1 MFCPFLRTPKVGFVN
16 NVQALAQDVGE
27 CIGIDLSEN
36 MVGAY
41 NAKAKAQ
48 VSPQDF
54 RGRKRSLF
62 FYRILLLIRLACSLL
77 VNTSQGATREAFQGN
92 FADSKAAALTDAK
105 FFGFSA
111 AGVGL
116 GWHHID
122 DCELVAKKLVERL
135 KPGGVFF
142 ILDFAP
148 RMLNVEAAA
157 GRGVKH
163 DGFSEEQM
171 RTLFEGAGAGQNF
184 AYEVMPEAISF
195 PGIHGANHGHDHGD
209 GHGHSHHGDHSHNHG
224 HGHGQGHSHGNEHEH
239 GQQSDRM
246 LKVFIARGSKL

>member
-1 MFCPFLRTPKVGFVN
+1 
-16 NVQALAQDVGE
+16 
-27 CIGIDLSEN
+27 

-62 FYRILLLIRLACSLL
+62 FYRILLVVSLLSSLL

-92 FADSKAAALTDAK
+92 FADPKAAALSDAK
-105 FFGFSA
+105 FFNFDA

-116 GWHHID
+116 GWHHLD
-122 DCELVAKKLVERL
+122 EGELVAKKLVERL

-142 ILDFAP
+142 ILDFVP
-148 RMLNVEAAA
+148 SSLSVEAAA

-171 RTLFEGAGAGQNF
+171 RDLFEGAGAGKDF
-184 AYEVMPEAISF
+184 SYELIPETISF
-195 PGIHGANHGHDHGD
+195 PGIHGANDGHDHGH
-209 GHGHSHHGDHSHNHG
+209 GHGHNHG
-224 HGHGQGHSHGNEHEH
+224 HGHGHSHEHAREQ
-239 GQQSDRM
+239 GQLGDRT
-246 LKVFIARGSKL
+246 LKIFIARGSKL